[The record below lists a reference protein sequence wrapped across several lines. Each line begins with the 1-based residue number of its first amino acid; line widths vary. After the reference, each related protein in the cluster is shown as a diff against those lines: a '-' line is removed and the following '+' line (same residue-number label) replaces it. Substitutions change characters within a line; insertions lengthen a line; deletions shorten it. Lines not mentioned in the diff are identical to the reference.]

1 MWTKMHKVTELNWP
15 IIISKITQVV
25 HVSKMHELSGLVP
38 LVKMVKQAAFLQ
50 QDKAT
55 SFQLVKITKL
65 AETLNMT
72 ESTI

>member
-1 MWTKMHKVTELNWP
+1 M
-15 IIISKITQVV
+15 V

-38 LVKMVKQAAFLQ
+38 LVKMVEQAAFLQ

>member
-1 MWTKMHKVTELNWP
+1 M
-15 IIISKITQVV
+15 V
-25 HVSKMHELSGLVP
+25 HVSKMRELSGLVP

-50 QDKAT
+50 QDKAHKVT
-55 SFQLVKITKL
+55 SFLLVKITKL

>member
-1 MWTKMHKVTELNWP
+1 M
-15 IIISKITQVV
+15 V

-50 QDKAT
+50 QDKAHKVT